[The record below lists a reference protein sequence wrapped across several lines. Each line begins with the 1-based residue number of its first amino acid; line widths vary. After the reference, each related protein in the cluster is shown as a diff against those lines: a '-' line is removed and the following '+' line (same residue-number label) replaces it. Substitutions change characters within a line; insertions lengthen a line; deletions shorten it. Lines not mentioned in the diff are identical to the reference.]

1 MILLRTFL
9 LMLSILPFFGCSKQ
23 QQSPP
28 QERAAGLPEWVKGTS
43 EPLQLKKSATPAY
56 LQVQKTA
63 SVIRPEPLRKIEAL
77 EKLNPGLS
85 TALPQLTE
93 LLRTAEVSPKFKS
106 FYDAKISALAAGES
120 MSTDDYFDCATVL
133 HLTAP
138 ATGRKVVLFQSD
150 MDVDTDGTDPVRLA
164 RLQDYDDARIS
175 RSFQPL
181 LAYSW
186 AQSAGQQAAN
196 PFVQYYA
203 DTLTKLRTLHKQ
215 VSDEAA
221 HDHGYIWQ
229 SVQKQ
234 FEETISFLDRRAKY
248 YDEDLRTRRSLV
260 GSLDPFI
267 VVPQTWPD
275 RLKLPFSVQVGDF
288 VAVIAGGKIYPCVI
302 GDTGGDAKMGEASLK
317 VAQAINPKA
326 TGRNSA
332 ADNVTVT
339 YVIFPQTRLAMA
351 APDLSVFQT
360 EVARLLEEIGGLGTA
375 TTLHRWQ

>member
-1 MILLRTFL
+1 MIMLRTFL
-9 LMLSILPFFGCSKQ
+9 LMLTLVPLFGCSKK
-23 QQSPP
+23 PP
-28 QERAAGLPEWVKGTS
+28 QEMTSGLPEWVVGTS
-43 EPLQLKKSATPAY
+43 EPLDLKKTVTPAY
-56 LQVQKTA
+56 LQVQKTVA
-63 SVIRPEPLRKIEAL
+63 VIRPKPLMKIEAL

-85 TALPQLTE
+85 AALPKLAE
-93 LLRTAEVSPKFKS
+93 MLRKAEVSPKFKS

-120 MSTDDYFDCATVL
+120 ISQDDYFDCATVL

-138 ATGRKVVLFQSD
+138 STGRKVVLFQSD

-203 DTLTKLRTLHKQ
+203 DTLTKLRALHRQ
-215 VSDEAA
+215 VADEAA

-229 SVQKQ
+229 SMQQQ
-234 FEETISFLDRRAKY
+234 FEETISTLDRRAKY

-275 RLKLPFSVQVGDF
+275 RSKLPFSVQVGDF
-288 VAVIAGGKIYPCVI
+288 VAVITGGKVYPCVI

-326 TGRNSA
+326 SGRNSA

-339 YVIFPQTRLAMA
+339 YMIFPQTRLAMT
-351 APDLSVFQT
+351 APDLSVFQS
-360 EVARLLEEIGGLGTA
+360 EVARLLAEIGGLGA
-375 TTLHRWQ
+375 GTTFYHWQ